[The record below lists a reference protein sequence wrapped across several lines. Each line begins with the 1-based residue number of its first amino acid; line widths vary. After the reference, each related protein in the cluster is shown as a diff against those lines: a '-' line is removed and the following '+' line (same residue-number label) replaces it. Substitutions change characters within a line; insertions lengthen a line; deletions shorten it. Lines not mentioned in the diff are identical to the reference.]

1 MKKRAYLFTIGLL
14 AIVSLVSCSKSKGDS
29 DPDPDPVGPGTQ
41 VAIPA
46 IDNAVTAFM
55 TTYQI
60 PGVSIAI
67 TKNGKLVY
75 LKSYGKMSA
84 TDNTPVTDNSLY
96 RIASVSKPITA
107 VGIMKLLEANKLTLD
122 SKVFGTGSILG
133 NDYPT
138 TQLANLTDITVRH
151 LLHHTVGVW
160 GNDAN
165 DPMFKNPAMNHEQLI
180 KWTLD
185 NYPAT
190 TGRGTYRYSN
200 FGYCLLGRIIEKL
213 SGKTYE
219 QFIKDEVL
227 TPCGISNMS
236 IAGNTLSDR
245 KPNEVIYTGQ
255 SGYSPYSYNIPRMD
269 SHGGWIAS
277 AKDLA
282 KFMIRVD
289 GFNNKPDILQPATVT
304 AMTTRSV
311 PSSNYAAG
319 WGVNNAN
326 HWWHTG
332 SLPGTASE
340 IIRANS
346 GFNWVI
352 LCNSR
357 SYSSGFDG
365 ALDGL
370 LWPAVQNAG
379 IPWQDIDQF

>member
-1 MKKRAYLFTIGLL
+1 MKKRAYLFAIGLL
-14 AIVSLVSCSKSKGDS
+14 AVVLLVSCSKSKDDS
-29 DPDPDPVGPGTQ
+29 DPDPVGPGTQ

-122 SKVFGTGSILG
+122 SKIFGTGSILG

-138 TQLANLTDITVRH
+138 TQMANLTDITVRH

-289 GFNNKPDILQPATVT
+289 GFSNKPDILQPATIT

-319 WGVNNAN
+319 WGVNNTN

-346 GFNWVI
+346 GFSWVI

-357 SYSSGFDG
+357 SYSSSFDG

-370 LWPAVQNAG
+370 LWPVVQNAG
-379 IPWQDIDQF
+379 TPWQDIDQF

>member
-1 MKKRAYLFTIGLL
+1 MKKRAYLFAIGLL
-14 AIVSLVSCSKSKGDS
+14 AVVSLVSCSKSKDDS
-29 DPDPDPVGPGTQ
+29 DPDPVGPGTQ

-122 SKVFGTGSILG
+122 SKIFGTGSILG

-138 TQLANLTDITVRH
+138 TQMANLTDITVRH

-289 GFNNKPDILQPATVT
+289 GFSNKPDILQPATIT

-346 GFNWVI
+346 GFSWVI

-357 SYSSGFDG
+357 SYSSSFDG

-370 LWPAVQNAG
+370 LWPVVQNAG
-379 IPWQDIDQF
+379 TPWQDIDQF

>member
-1 MKKRAYLFTIGLL
+1 MKKRAYLFMIGLL
-14 AIVSLVSCSKSKGDS
+14 AIVLLASCSKSKDN
-29 DPDPDPVGPGTQ
+29 PDPDPAGPGTQ
-41 VAIPA
+41 VAISA

-96 RIASVSKPITA
+96 RIASVSKPVTA

-122 SKVFGTGSILG
+122 SKVFGTGGILG

-138 TQLANLTDITVRH
+138 TQMASLTDITVRH

-160 GNDAN
+160 GNDGN

-289 GFNNKPDILQPATVT
+289 GFSNKPDILKPATIT
-304 AMTTRSV
+304 AMTTPSV

-319 WGVNNAN
+319 WGVNSAN

-332 SLPGTASE
+332 SLPGTAAE
-340 IIRANS
+340 IIRASS
-346 GFNWVI
+346 GFSWVI

-379 IPWQDIDQF
+379 TPWQDIDQF

>member
-14 AIVSLVSCSKSKGDS
+14 AIASLVSCSKSKGDP
-29 DPDPDPVGPGTQ
+29 DPDPDPAGPGTQ

-60 PGVSIAI
+60 PGVSVAI

-122 SKVFGTGSILG
+122 SKVFGTGSIFG

-255 SGYSPYSYNIPRMD
+255 NGYSPYSYNIPRMD

-289 GFNNKPDILQPATVT
+289 GFSNKPDILQPATIT

-346 GFNWVI
+346 GFSWVI

-379 IPWQDIDQF
+379 TPWQDIDQF

>member
-1 MKKRAYLFTIGLL
+1 MKKRAYLFMIGLL
-14 AIVSLVSCSKSKGDS
+14 AIVLLVSCSKSKDDS
-29 DPDPDPVGPGTQ
+29 DPDPVGPGTQ

-122 SKVFGTGSILG
+122 SKIFGTGSILG

-138 TQLANLTDITVRH
+138 TQMANLTDITVRH

-289 GFNNKPDILQPATVT
+289 GFSNKPDILQPATIT

-346 GFNWVI
+346 GFSWVI

-357 SYSSGFDG
+357 SYSSSFDG

-370 LWPAVQNAG
+370 LWPVVQNAG
-379 IPWQDIDQF
+379 TPWQDIDQF